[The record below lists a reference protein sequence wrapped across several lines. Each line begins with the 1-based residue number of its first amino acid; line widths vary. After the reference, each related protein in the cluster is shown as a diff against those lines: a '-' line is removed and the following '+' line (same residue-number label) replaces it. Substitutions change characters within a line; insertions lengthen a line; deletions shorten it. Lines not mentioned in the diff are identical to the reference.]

1 MKQIT
6 VMSRND
12 PDASV
17 KVAEVMG
24 EAGVNI
30 ETIDVETVEE
40 TTVVVLT
47 VDRYDDALCAL
58 QRAGLEALTED
69 VLLIRVQDQPGSA
82 AVIGKRLRDAG
93 VHLRSLRILRVQNQT
108 AIVAV
113 SVDRTEKAVEL
124 LKDVLISEAA
134 YQARLSNHFKTNPGA

>member
-6 VMSRND
+6 VISRRD

-17 KVAEVMG
+17 KVAEVLG
-24 EAGVNI
+24 EAGINI
-30 ETIDVETVEE
+30 ETIDVETVDD
-40 TTVVVLT
+40 THLVVLT

-69 VLLIRVQDQPGSA
+69 VLLVVVQDRPGSA
-82 AVIGKRLRDAG
+82 AEIGKRLRDAG
-93 VHLRSLRILRVQNQT
+93 VHLRSLRILRRQNDR

-113 SVDRTEKAVEL
+113 SVDRTERAMEL
-124 LKDVLISEAA
+124 LRDVLITEPS
-134 YQARLSNHFKTNPGA
+134 

>member
-6 VMSRND
+6 VISRRD
-12 PDASV
+12 PDASI
-17 KVAEVMG
+17 KVAEVLG

-30 ETIDVETVEE
+30 ETIDVETVDE
-40 TTVVVLT
+40 THLVVLT

-69 VLLIRVQDQPGSA
+69 VLLVVVQDRPGSA
-82 AVIGKRLRDAG
+82 AEIGKRLRDAG
-93 VHLRSLRILRVQNQT
+93 VHLRSLRILRRQNDR

-113 SVDRTEKAVEL
+113 SVDRTERAMEL
-124 LKDVLISEAA
+124 LRDVLITEPS
-134 YQARLSNHFKTNPGA
+134 

>member
-6 VMSRND
+6 VMSRRD
-12 PDASV
+12 PDASL
-17 KVAEVMG
+17 KVTELLG
-24 EAGVNI
+24 QAGVNI
-30 ETIDVETVEE
+30 ESIDVETLDE
-40 TTVVVLT
+40 TTLVVLT

-69 VLLIRVQDQPGSA
+69 VLLVRVDDQPGSA
-82 AVIGKRLRDAG
+82 AAIGKRLRDEDI
-93 VHLRSLRILRVQNQT
+93 HLRSLRILRREGGK

-113 SVDRTEKAVEL
+113 SVDRTGRAVEL

-134 YQARLSNHFKTNPGA
+134 YQDRLLGG

>member
-6 VMSRND
+6 VISRRD
-12 PDASV
+12 PDASI
-17 KVAEVMG
+17 KVAEVLG

-30 ETIDVETVEE
+30 ETIDVETVDE
-40 TTVVVLT
+40 THLVVLT

-69 VLLIRVQDQPGSA
+69 VLLVVVQDRPGSA
-82 AVIGKRLRDAG
+82 AEIGKRLRDAG
-93 VHLRSLRILRVQNQT
+93 VHLRSLRILRRQNDR

-113 SVDRTEKAVEL
+113 SVDRTERAMEL
-124 LKDVLISEAA
+124 LRDVLITEQS
-134 YQARLSNHFKTNPGA
+134 